1 MTLRRFLGLVC
12 ACSVLAACTVGP
24 DYAAPEVQIAPG
36 WRQPVASGAASS
48 EPWWKAF
55 RDPVLDRLQNEAQAG
70 NLTIKQALARVDQ
83 ARAAAAA
90 SGAARLPVIGANGTA
105 ARAQQSLN
113 SGLGQLSR
121 YVPDLPRTVDSGSAT
136 LNGSWDLDFAGGIR
150 RRQEAA
156 RASLVEAEAG
166 VRAARLAVAAELAQ
180 AYFRLRTA
188 EAQGRAL
195 AVLAREARER
205 AAIMQARRTA
215 GAASLADAERT
226 SALAE
231 QAAAVV
237 PGIEARV
244 EAERAQIAVLV
255 GRSPSLPLDLAGQMS
270 VDAPDPIGGVPASVL
285 RARPDV
291 AAAEA
296 RLVASNAAIGAALAE
311 YWPSISIGGL
321 IGVQSNRF
329 GELFTGDS
337 VAIQGAVALRWR
349 LFDFGRIDAQVASA
363 RGRNREMLAVYREAV
378 LRATA
383 EVESAQAALTAERQ
397 AYAGALAE
405 VMSLAKASA
414 RDDSAFRSGAIS
426 LEQLSFSRS
435 ALAQAEIRLIASQGR
450 MAAGIVDVARSLGL
464 PIADQI
470 QEGQQEKQ
478 P

>member
-1 MTLRRFLGLVC
+1 MTLRRFLGLAC
-12 ACSVLAACTVGP
+12 ACSFLAACTVGP
-24 DYAAPEVQIAPG
+24 DYAPPEVQIAPA

-70 NLTIKQALARVDQ
+70 NLTIEQALARVDQ

-90 SGAARLPVIGANGTA
+90 AGAARLPVVEANGTA

-136 LNGSWDLDFAGGIR
+136 LNGSWDLDLAGGIR

-166 VRAARLAVAAELAQ
+166 VQAARLAVTAELAQ

-195 AVLAREARER
+195 AVLAREARDR
-205 AAIMQARRTA
+205 AAIMQARQTA

-231 QAAAVV
+231 QAAAAL
-237 PGIEARV
+237 PEIEARV

-255 GRSPSLPLDLAGQMS
+255 GRSPSLPLDLAGQMPVLS
-270 VDAPDPIGGVPASVL
+270 ADPVGGLPASVL

-291 AAAEA
+291 AMAEA

-337 VAIQGAVALRWR
+337 VAIQGAVGLRWR
-349 LFDFGRIDAQVASA
+349 LFDFERIDAQVASA
-363 RGRNREMLAVYREAV
+363 RGRHREMLAAYRETV

-383 EVESAQAALTAERQ
+383 DVESGQAALMTARQ
-397 AYAGALAE
+397 AYARTEAEVKARAAALA
-405 VMSLAKASA
+405 
-414 RDDSAFRSGAIS
+414 RDTDAFRAGAIS
-426 LEQLSFSRS
+426 KEELSASQT
-435 ALAQAEIRLIASQGR
+435 AQVEAEARLIAERGR
-450 MAAGIVDVARSLGL
+450 VAAGVVGLARALAL
-464 PIADQI
+464 P
-470 QEGQQEKQ
+470 
-478 P
+478 